1 MAHQQLIIKMNLD
14 AWTSHVSRTDKLITS
29 LSDEQLQQET
39 APGRNT
45 GTYLF
50 GHLIAVHDAMMPL
63 MGLGE
68 KMYPQLEEIFI
79 KNPDQSGMDK
89 PAIKDLRIYWG
100 EVHNKLSQRFEKLTA
115 EEWFTK
121 HTSVSAEDF
130 EKEPHRNKLNILIS
144 RTNHLAY
151 HFGQLAYLKK

>member
-1 MAHQQLIIKMNLD
+1 MAHQQLIIKMNFD
-14 AWTSHVSRTDKLITS
+14 AWNSHVSRTDKLITS

-39 APGRNT
+39 ALGRNT
-45 GTYLF
+45 GTYLL

-68 KMYPQLEEIFI
+68 KKYPQLEDIFI
-79 KNPDQSGMDK
+79 KKPDQSGMDK
-89 PAIKDLRIYWG
+89 PAIKDLRTYWS
-100 EVHNKLSQRFEKLTA
+100 EVHNRLSQQFEKLTTD
-115 EEWFTK
+115 EWFTK

-130 EKEPHRNKLNILIS
+130 EKEPHRNKLNVLIS